1 MKTKNVLITGCAGYI
16 GSVMSRFFIE
26 NGYTVYGVDS
36 LVYGDKG
43 IQEIMNNPKFI
54 FRKAD
59 IRELDTYKDVLEQV
73 SGVVHLAAISGM
85 PCCKK
90 HPELAREINYIAT
103 TNLYDRCNEL
113 QNIERFVFASTTSIF
128 GATENGQIVNED
140 SEPMPIS
147 LYSETKLDC
156 ETHFLNKETRAD
168 FTTVVFRFPTA
179 FGVSPR
185 MRFDLTINEFVRDV
199 LLGKELE
206 IFGEEFWRPY
216 CHVLDISK
224 GCKMALEKESNLVD
238 KKVLC
243 LGEDKMNLTKR
254 MIYEALFAAF
264 PDGKLTIV
272 PKISD
277 SRDYKVS
284 FSRIKQLDYQIDFD
298 LDKGIEEI
306 SSALKAGQFKNPLSD
321 EFTAVFK

>member
-1 MKTKNVLITGCAGYI
+1 MKNKVILITGCAGYI

-26 NGYTVYGVDS
+26 NGYNVYGVDS

-43 IQEIMNNPKFI
+43 IEEIMDHPNFI
-54 FRKAD
+54 FRKEDVRNIEGFED
-59 IRELDTYKDVLEQV
+59 ILQKVE
-73 SGVVHLAAISGM
+73 GVVHLAAISGM

-90 HPELAREINYIAT
+90 HPELAKEINYLAT
-103 TNLYDRCNEL
+103 ANLYDRCNEVE
-113 QNIERFVFASTTSIF
+113 NIKRFVFASTTSIF

-140 SEPMPIS
+140 SDPMPIS

-156 ETHFLNKETRAD
+156 ETHFINKETRED
-168 FTTVVFRFPTA
+168 FTTAMFRFPTA

-199 LLGKELE
+199 YLGKELE

-224 GCKMALEKESNLVD
+224 GCKLGLEADAKLID
-238 KKVLC
+238 KRVLC

-254 MIYEALFAAF
+254 MIYEALFDAF
-264 PDGKLTIV
+264 PNGKLSIV

-284 FSRIKQLDYQIDFD
+284 FSRIGELDYQIDYD
-298 LDKGIEEI
+298 LNRGVEEI
-306 SSALKAGQFKNPLSD
+306 SSAIEAGKFQDPFSSEYSAIFK
-321 EFTAVFK
+321 